1 LGVMMALGLKS
12 NGLFVVFGYRFFWGF
27 LLIRIAEK

>member
-1 LGVMMALGLKS
+1 MMALGLKS

-27 LLIRIAEK
+27 LLIRIAG

>member
-1 LGVMMALGLKS
+1 MALGLKS

-27 LLIRIAEK
+27 LLIRIADMR